1 MLLNKLFRTPKNQVS
16 TPRPECGVGFDS
28 SARAMNRD
36 TKENVSLVSFERKQM
51 LNTLKRKIALV
62 AVSAV
67 GMSGLALMSAP
78 AANAAV
84 ATITSVATVPQRA
97 ATLAGGFTSTVDGN
111 DTSVVVSIT
120 ANSDT
125 TQVNNLVAGETVT
138 LRARILVAPTPA
150 AADSSTS
157 IAAGDTL
164 AAVAYLPTS
173 GAATV
178 RLVAQ
183 DSSLGFDEV
192 TPANGFRTAG
202 TYSILIWRDSTAQ
215 FGNNA
220 ITGNGTIDGG
230 EAFITASIT
239 IGGAPTSLTASST
252 ALTTA
257 GTTRANLGLTLKD
270 TNGVPTLLRGAAG
283 TESIT
288 ISASIATA
296 STETATITRGTSASL
311 GTDVGSMSRTDGRFA
326 ATLITSLFS
335 GDSVTA
341 STGSYNLAL
350 NHSGGTSSTY
360 SFNLGGSL
368 IPSTAAAVT
377 LTTSAAGTITG
388 YSLTNASGVT
398 TNPTRYVAP
407 VAIDTATT
415 GTAYRVSTAVQ
426 TLGLKLTGTAGT
438 IVNVVVS
445 ASTVT
450 GVTNGTYPVTI
461 GSDGTA
467 TYNLTSTAA
476 PTAAT
481 TYRVDLTWATAS
493 ATGAGADFTVTYAAP
508 AVTAGALGS
517 NGISTNLLT
526 TTVTSAI
533 AKIGG
538 TTDLVVTVKDQF
550 GTPMQYYAVTPS
562 LTTGNRNFATVFTPV
577 LTGADG
583 VATVSLKDVSTSTT
597 ALVDNLAI
605 TVTAPGQN
613 ASLATGASLAITY
626 SASGAYDTLTLT
638 GGTTA
643 TVTQTR
649 QIESTTAGD
658 LSAVNLTTSL
668 RNAAG
673 TAVPGV
679 ALVFTGSDGV
689 IFRSEATKTTR
700 PATGDVKTLT
710 IASGDSITVIATKPG
725 TATVTATGGGL
736 TATATFTVSAA
747 VAATARVISAV
758 ADKGRITAS
767 VKDGWG
773 NPVAGVTVTFA
784 TDSKGVF
791 GNGTSGTSAATDAT
805 GTATALVQ
813 SADGSG
819 ADTVVI
825 ASHTG
830 NQSAALADGNVT
842 GFAAGVA
849 SATVTAKPAAA
860 GASSTDTAVSAVK
873 ADVATANAA
882 VKALATQVTVLQAS
896 VATLIDSLT
905 TQIASLMKSVSA
917 LTKAVAKLQKK

>member
-1 MLLNKLFRTPKNQVS
+1 
-16 TPRPECGVGFDS
+16 
-28 SARAMNRD
+28 
-36 TKENVSLVSFERKQM
+36 
-51 LNTLKRKIALV
+51 
-62 AVSAV
+62 
-67 GMSGLALMSAP
+67 
-78 AANAAV
+78 
-84 ATITSVATVPQRA
+84 
-97 ATLAGGFTSTVDGN
+97 
-111 DTSVVVSIT
+111 
-120 ANSDT
+120 
-125 TQVNNLVAGETVT
+125 
-138 LRARILVAPTPA
+138 
-150 AADSSTS
+150 
-157 IAAGDTL
+157 
-164 AAVAYLPTS
+164 
-173 GAATV
+173 
-178 RLVAQ
+178 
-183 DSSLGFDEV
+183 
-192 TPANGFRTAG
+192 
-202 TYSILIWRDSTAQ
+202 
-215 FGNNA
+215 
-220 ITGNGTIDGG
+220 
-230 EAFITASIT
+230 
-239 IGGAPTSLTASST
+239 
-252 ALTTA
+252 
-257 GTTRANLGLTLKD
+257 
-270 TNGVPTLLRGAAG
+270 
-283 TESIT
+283 
-288 ISASIATA
+288 
-296 STETATITRGTSASL
+296 
-311 GTDVGSMSRTDGRFA
+311 
-326 ATLITSLFS
+326 
-335 GDSVTA
+335 
-341 STGSYNLAL
+341 
-350 NHSGGTSSTY
+350 
-360 SFNLGGSL
+360 L
-368 IPSTAAAVT
+368 IPTTAAAVT
-377 LTTSAAGTITG
+377 LTTTAAGTVTG
-388 YSLTNASGVT
+388 YSLTNTSGIS
-398 TNPTRYVAP
+398 TNATRYVAP
-407 VAIDTATT
+407 VAIDTATA
-415 GTAYRVSTAVQ
+415 GAVIYNVSTAVP
-426 TLGLKLTGTAGT
+426 TVGLKLNGTAGA

-467 TYNLTSTAA
+467 TYNLSSTSA
-476 PTAAT
+476 PTNAAT
-481 TYRVDLTWATAS
+481 YTVGLTWATAS
-493 ATGAGADFTVTYAAP
+493 ATGTGANFRVDYATP
-508 AVTAGALGS
+508 AVTAAALGS

-526 TTVTSAI
+526 ATVTSAI

-550 GTPMQYYAVTPS
+550 GTAMQGYAVTPS
-562 LTTGNRNFATVFTPV
+562 LTPGNRNIATVFTPV
-577 LTGADG
+577 LTGVDG

-605 TVTAPGQN
+605 SVTAPGSAANLIN
-613 ASLATGASLAITY
+613 AGNTLAITY
-626 SASGAYDTLTLT
+626 STSGAYDTLTLT

-649 QIESTTAGD
+649 EIESTTAGD

-758 ADKGRITAS
+758 ADKGRVTAS

-860 GASSTDTAVSAVK
+860 GASSTDTAVTAVK

-917 LTKAVAKLQKK
+917 LTKAVAKLQAKK